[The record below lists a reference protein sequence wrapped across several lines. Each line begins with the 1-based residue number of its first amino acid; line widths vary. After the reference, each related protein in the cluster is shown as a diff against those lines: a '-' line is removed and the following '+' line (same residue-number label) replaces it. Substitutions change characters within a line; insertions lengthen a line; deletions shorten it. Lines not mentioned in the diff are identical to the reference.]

1 MLDVLVTRPIE
12 AGRRTADRLAA
23 RGHRAILAPM
33 LTILPVKG
41 LPPPGP
47 YDAAIVTSASV
58 VIAAERLD
66 PYRTLRTFAVGQQCG
81 AALKQAGF
89 TDVIAGDGDAADLAG
104 LVIMAMPRG
113 ARLLVIA
120 GRDRK
125 DEMDA
130 ALTLAGFR
138 LAIWTVYAAE
148 PATDLPAVIVNRIN
162 TGQIDAVLHYSQ
174 RSARTFA
181 TLARRTGTV
190 PALGLIPQICLSPDV
205 AEPLREAGIHR
216 IGIAERPEERS
227 LLDELER
234 FAR

>member
-12 AGRRTADRLAA
+12 SGRRTADRLSA

-33 LTILPVKG
+33 LSIQPVKG
-41 LPPPGP
+41 MPPPGP

-58 VIAAERLD
+58 AIAAERLD
-66 PYRTLRTFAVGQQCG
+66 AFRTMRTFAVGQQCG
-81 AALKQAGF
+81 LALQEIGF

-104 LVIMAMPRG
+104 LIIMSMPRG
-113 ARLLVIA
+113 SRLLVIA

-125 DEMDA
+125 DDMDA
-130 ALTLAGFR
+130 ALSLAGHR

-148 PATDLPAVIVNRIN
+148 PATDLTAAVVNRIN
-162 TGQIDAVLHYSQ
+162 TGQIDAVLHYSA

-181 TLARRTGTV
+181 TVARRNGLI

-216 IGIAERPEERS
+216 IGVADRPDERS

-234 FAR
+234 FCR